1 MSRWMRNTREEC
13 GGGEHTGSHRLGARS
28 GEGPYVVAMLPRGSG
43 LRGPGALGH
52 GWCRGWDNHRIGV
65 SKAVGTGISYCFG
78 VWKERQTFT
87 DCSSVQGALC

>member
-1 MSRWMRNTREEC
+1 MSRRMRNTGEEC
-13 GGGEHTGSHRLGARS
+13 GGGEHTGSHRLGA
-28 GEGPYVVAMLPRGSG
+28 YAVAMLPRGSG

-52 GWCRGWDNHRIGV
+52 GWCRGWDNHWIGV

-78 VWKERQTFT
+78 VWKERQTFM